1 MFCVFPG
8 LISYFCL
15 VVPDSNRCATAA
27 WGAGE
32 TSDEAWVSELA
43 WV

>member
-15 VVPDSNRCATAA
+15 VVSDSNRCSTAA

-32 TSDEAWVSELA
+32 ASDETWASE
-43 WV
+43 

>member
-1 MFCVFPG
+1 MFCVFSG

-15 VVPDSNRCATAA
+15 VVPDSNRRSTAA

-32 TSDEAWVSELA
+32 ASDEAWVLELA
-43 WV
+43 LV

>member
-15 VVPDSNRCATAA
+15 VASDSNRRSTAA

-32 TSDEAWVSELA
+32 GSDETWESE
-43 WV
+43 

>member
-1 MFCVFPG
+1 MFCVSPG

-15 VVPDSNRCATAA
+15 VVPDSNRCCTAA

-32 TSDEAWVSELA
+32 AWDETWASE
-43 WV
+43 